1 MNGLQWPR
9 YGRIWLLLAATLSGC
24 GGSQW
29 PVYEAMQGST
39 MGTYYRVQYAL
50 SEACRPSQFAVEQQ
64 LIRFNQ
70 SLSTYIEDSELSL
83 LNRAPAQQ
91 VSPISE
97 RLDLALTAALELWR
111 DTGGAFDVTVGPL
124 VNLWGFGPDQP
135 KQWPP
140 SDLLQAEAA
149 ASVGM
154 QHIQLL
160 PDGKIRKSFAAT
172 YIDLS
177 AIAKGQAVDE
187 VSQVLAGLGCQHFL
201 VDIGGE
207 VRATGLNN
215 KGRAWR
221 VGIEAPMPGRQGTVQ
236 RVLSV
241 SDQSVATSG
250 DYRNFRRVDG
260 LRVDHVIDPRSGVP
274 ASNNVVSVT
283 VVHPSAM
290 WADAYATALMVL
302 GVEAGLAF
310 AEARDLAV
318 LILTK
323 SADATV
329 AERYTA
335 PMQPYLLSSAE

>member
-1 MNGLQWPR
+1 
-9 YGRIWLLLAATLSGC
+9 
-24 GGSQW
+24 
-29 PVYEAMQGST
+29 
-39 MGTYYRVQYAL
+39 
-50 SEACRPSQFAVEQQ
+50 
-64 LIRFNQ
+64 
-70 SLSTYIEDSELSL
+70 
-83 LNRAPAQQ
+83 
-91 VSPISE
+91 
-97 RLDLALTAALELWR
+97 
-111 DTGGAFDVTVGPL
+111 
-124 VNLWGFGPDQP
+124 
-135 KQWPP
+135 
-140 SDLLQAEAA
+140 
-149 ASVGM
+149 M

-187 VSQVLAGLGCQHFL
+187 VSQVLAGLGCKHFL

-302 GVEAGLAF
+302 GVEEGLAF